1 MLAVLF
7 VMVIVLASVS
17 SKEVEGRR
25 REVERAVKT
34 KTFFNSG
41 EQANGLDSGSKY
53 KEGKPQIS
61 QLSHTRPHPVFPV
74 PSWSV
79 RASSRDADS
88 SMCDVNTNLWE
99 CLGSDRDWGL
109 VSLMDKEG
117 EKRMDSIARLLTR
130 TQLMVV
136 TTYRTRDL
144 PADFKLSNKFWH
156 GRRCFSQ
163 TLDEDKLTV
172 LIQGDLDTT
181 GEIFDSVLDDMEKE
195 SSEEI
200 QSKLAMLL
208 VASLSTPGDILEL
221 GTDQDTTELLHTVV
235 QSDNAKQEEDDL
247 TRMLVTSDSTSSW
260 LSEHSALLCSF
271 HQFVFVP
278 LYNNGAGCAHHHQ
291 PRELHGKRKGQ
302 AAQKITCKHLEG

>member
-7 VMVIVLASVS
+7 VMVAGLGSVS

-25 REVERAVKT
+25 REVERAIKT

-41 EQANGLDSGSKY
+41 ELANGLDSGSKY
-53 KEGKPQIS
+53 KEGKPQSS
-61 QLSHTRPHPVFPV
+61 QLSHARPHPVFPV

-117 EKRMDSIARLLTR
+117 EQRMDSIARLLTR

-163 TLDEDKLTV
+163 TLEEDKLIV

-181 GEIFDSVLDDMEKE
+181 GEIFNSVVVDKEKDSSK
-195 SSEEI
+195 EI
-200 QSKLAMLL
+200 QSMLL
-208 VASLSTPGDILEL
+208 IASLSTHGDILEL
-221 GTDQDTTELLHTVV
+221 GTDQDTTQLLHTVV
-235 QSDNAKQEEDDL
+235 QSANAKQEEDDL

-260 LSEHSALLCSF
+260 LSEHSSLLCSF

-291 PRELHGKRKGQ
+291 PRELHGKRRGQ